1 MINSTIL
8 QLHSSKNTDVFQ
20 FIHVFISIHNFEY
33 IVISGVCSII
43 LFKIE
48 GKLYKANIKNLA
60 SYFYLVTPQYIFNVC
75 TQYIQIAI
83 IDMFY

>member
-8 QLHSSKNTDVFQ
+8 QLHSSKNTDVSQ
-20 FIHVFISIHNFEY
+20 FIHVFILIYTY

-43 LFKIE
+43 FKIE

-60 SYFYLVTPQYIFNVC
+60 SYFYLVIPQYIFDIC
-75 TQYIQIAI
+75 TQYIQITI
-83 IDMFY
+83 TDMFY